1 MPMPRRTLLVAGGA
15 AAVVAGGGAIYLVGG
30 KGPGGVA
37 EAPGTAPAP
46 APGPAPATPPREAAE
61 AGDPRLAPRAT
72 GRPDAPVVVTEFFSL
87 TCGHCANF
95 HNNVWPRVKAE
106 LVETGRIRL
115 VWRDFPLDG
124 VALLA
129 AAVAR
134 ALPAERYEPF
144 LSALFQTQERW
155 AFAQGR
161 QREELARL
169 AALAG
174 MDARTFD
181 SVAADEAFHR
191 GILQQRLEAE
201 QRWQIRATPSF
212 LFNARLHTG
221 GLPFEQ
227 FERLVREATPA

>member
-1 MPMPRRTLLVAGGA
+1 MTISRRSLGLA
-15 AAVVAGGGAIYLVGG
+15 AAAMPLATQAFALDARLS
-30 KGPGGVA
+30 PR
-37 EAPGTAPAP
+37 GTGQAS
-46 APGPAPATPPREAAE
+46 
-61 AGDPRLAPRAT
+61 
-72 GRPDAPVVVTEFFSL
+72 APVVVTEFFSL

-95 HNNVWPRVKAE
+95 HNTVWPKVKSE
-106 LVETGRIRL
+106 LVDTGRVRM

-134 ALPAERYEPF
+134 ALPEERYEPF
-144 LSALFQTQERW
+144 LSTLFQTQDRW

-161 QREELARL
+161 QRQELQRL

-174 MDARTFD
+174 MDAQTFD
-181 SVAADEAFHR
+181 AVAADQEFHR

-201 QRWQIRATPSF
+201 QRHQIRATPSF
-212 LFNARLHTG
+212 LFNSRLHTG

-227 FERLVREATPA
+227 FERQVRDAPRA

>member
-1 MPMPRRTLLVAGGA
+1 MILSRRTLGLA
-15 AAVVAGGGAIYLVGG
+15 AAALPLA
-30 KGPGGVA
+30 
-37 EAPGTAPAP
+37 APAL
-46 APGPAPATPPREAAE
+46 AQDGRLGPRGVGQAS
-61 AGDPRLAPRAT
+61 
-72 GRPDAPVVVTEFFSL
+72 APVVVTEFFSL

-95 HNNVWPRVKAE
+95 HNNVWPRVRRE

-134 ALPAERYEPF
+134 AMPEDRYEPF
-144 LSALFQTQERW
+144 LSTLFQTQDRW

-161 QREELARL
+161 QREELQRL

-174 MDARTFD
+174 MDARSFD
-181 SVAADEAFHR
+181 AVAADQEFHR

-212 LFNARLHTG
+212 LFNSRLHTG

-227 FERLVREATPA
+227 FERMVREAPRA